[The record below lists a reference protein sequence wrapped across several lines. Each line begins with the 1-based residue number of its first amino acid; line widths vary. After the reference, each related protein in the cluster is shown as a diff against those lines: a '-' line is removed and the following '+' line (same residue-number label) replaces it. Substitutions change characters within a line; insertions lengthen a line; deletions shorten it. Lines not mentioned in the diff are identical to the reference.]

1 MADESH
7 EARSHDLQS
16 DLDLLV
22 EMAKEP
28 REDEQ
33 AIQRHLAS
41 LKAKLDK
48 FVHERGSRSGSSES

>member
-1 MADESH
+1 MADDSH
-7 EARSHDLQS
+7 ETHAHDLQS

-22 EMAKEP
+22 AMAKEP

-41 LKAKLDK
+41 LKAKLDR
-48 FVHERGSRSGSSES
+48 FVHERTSRSGSSAD